1 MSEGNVEIVRRS
13 YDAYLRGDLESAL
26 AVCDPEIEI
35 YDHDIP
41 DSGEYRGFEGLARWQ
56 ADWESSWESW
66 RWDPEEFIEAGERVV
81 AVLRVHARGREWRR
95 CRTCRRCGVDAARRQ
110 MRATRLLRQQRAGP
124 RSRRSVGVVRD
135 RCFGR
140 KAAPLIHVSQPPAA
154 RVGRAGWPEYGGA
167 PTARFLRL

>member
-1 MSEGNVEIVRRS
+1 MSEENVEIVRRS

-26 AVCDPEIEI
+26 AACDPEIEI

-81 AVLRVHARGREWRR
+81 AVLRVHARGRES
-95 CRTCRRCGVDAARRQ
+95 GVDVERVDGAVWTLREGRCVRLDYYGSREQALEAA
-110 MRATRLLRQQRAGP
+110 GF
-124 RSRRSVGVVRD
+124 S
-135 RCFGR
+135 
-140 KAAPLIHVSQPPAA
+140 
-154 RVGRAGWPEYGGA
+154 E
-167 PTARFLRL
+167 